1 MCRPLLPAT
10 KSPKHACRLG
20 WNRTAFALL
29 SAEQFHLRSLPGHWL
44 ARGRWSEP
52 DRRVLE
58 LLDRRPRDKSGAD
71 IPKTGEVCFTSQL
84 HLTQGDKLH
93 GLEVANCGKSSEMNA
108 ERPRS
113 RNAAK
118 TSDEAGATPPFA
130 ARCVTG
136 SVGSLPPHQ
145 FSEGT
150 ESLPR
155 STGSFAFFIGRR
167 AADRVTGARMTR
179 VTVPVTNPVTLKI
192 CESTLDTE
200 VMNGIWTRG
209 KHRSGLETP
218 LLAKCL
224 WPKKSQGS
232 LQPITYSA

>member
-118 TSDEAGATPPFA
+118 TSDEAGATRLFD
-130 ARCVTG
+130 ARCVTVLPG
-136 SVGSLPPHQ
+136 RSRLINSQNARADYRTRHGDQRSSLHFCVQ
-145 FSEGT
+145 
-150 ESLPR
+150 
-155 STGSFAFFIGRR
+155 A
-167 AADRVTGARMTR
+167 
-179 VTVPVTNPVTLKI
+179 
-192 CESTLDTE
+192 
-200 VMNGIWTRG
+200 W
-209 KHRSGLETP
+209 
-218 LLAKCL
+218 
-224 WPKKSQGS
+224 
-232 LQPITYSA
+232 